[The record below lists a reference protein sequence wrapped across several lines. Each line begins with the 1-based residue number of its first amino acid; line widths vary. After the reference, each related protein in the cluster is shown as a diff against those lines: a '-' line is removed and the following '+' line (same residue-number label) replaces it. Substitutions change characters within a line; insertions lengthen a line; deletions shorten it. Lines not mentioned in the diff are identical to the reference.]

1 MKTQNI
7 IILHHLINKMVKE
20 TIKKDWRARRMYID
34 LSKAS
39 TEHQKLKIQEK
50 IRDYFFNKRKSLK
63 D

>member
-1 MKTQNI
+1 
-7 IILHHLINKMVKE
+7 MVKE
-20 TIKKDWRARRMYID
+20 TIKKDWRARRMYMD

-39 TEHQKLKIQEK
+39 IEDQKIKIQEK

>member
-1 MKTQNI
+1 
-7 IILHHLINKMVKE
+7 MVKE